1 MTMDMTT
8 EMTTEEKKLPGYLLD
23 APKNGH
29 IYGTLSYNRRSKC
42 WTIKGEP
49 CVTELAKRLFP
60 GCDGRGR
67 GVARFTAHRRIIG
80 DLNWLMLRYPL
91 EIKEAD
97 RARWAEA
104 LKDAREYA
112 IRRERSLTSP
122 ASVTPPDD
130 EFRSDL
136 MPFQKLGVGF
146 LLSSRRC
153 LLADEMGLGKTVQ
166 ALAFLAT
173 LRAYPALIVVPSHL
187 LRNWQ
192 AEAARFLRFLPV
204 ALCERRRSVPTMTQ
218 KSLLH
223 AVAAQIANGYETA
236 EVPMYSE
243 QLRMPDRKVIIK
255 IIENLQKVFFPAY
268 FAGGTVSHVS
278 AETFAEFLLGEIYTD
293 LREQVHLAFSNT
305 IADESELRERTNAVC
320 DRFLCRLPQIQ
331 TILMKD
337 VTANF
342 DGDPAAG
349 SKEEVIFSYPG
360 LYAIFVYRVA
370 HELYE
375 SGVPLI
381 PRIMSE
387 YAHGATGIDINPGA
401 QIGEYFFIDHG
412 TGIVVGETTIIG
424 NNVKLY
430 QGATL
435 GALSPAGMAT
445 NPDVR
450 RHPKVGDN
458 VVIYAN
464 STLLGGATEIGDNV
478 VIGGNAFLT
487 SSVESDT
494 VVSGKR
500 APPPADDVPRRS
512 GGIVC
517 PAFGR

>member
-1 MTMDMTT
+1 
-8 EMTTEEKKLPGYLLD
+8 
-23 APKNGH
+23 
-29 IYGTLSYNRRSKC
+29 
-42 WTIKGEP
+42 
-49 CVTELAKRLFP
+49 
-60 GCDGRGR
+60 
-67 GVARFTAHRRIIG
+67 
-80 DLNWLMLRYPL
+80 
-91 EIKEAD
+91 
-97 RARWAEA
+97 
-104 LKDAREYA
+104 
-112 IRRERSLTSP
+112 
-122 ASVTPPDD
+122 
-130 EFRSDL
+130 
-136 MPFQKLGVGF
+136 
-146 LLSSRRC
+146 
-153 LLADEMGLGKTVQ
+153 
-166 ALAFLAT
+166 
-173 LRAYPALIVVPSHL
+173 
-187 LRNWQ
+187 
-192 AEAARFLRFLPV
+192 
-204 ALCERRRSVPTMTQ
+204 MTQ

-243 QLRMPDRKVIIK
+243 HLRMPDRKVIIK

-305 IADESELRERTNAVC
+305 IADEGELRERTNAVC

-331 TILMKD
+331 TVLMKD

-412 TGIVVGETTIIG
+412 TGVVVGETTIIG
-424 NNVKLY
+424 DNVKLY

-445 NPDVR
+445 NPNVR
-450 RHPKVGDN
+450 RHPKVGNN

-478 VIGGNAFLT
+478 VVGGNAFLT
-487 SSVESDT
+487 SSVAPNT
-494 VVSGKR
+494 VVSVKNPEMTFRGKHHR
-500 APPPADDVPRRS
+500 
-512 GGIVC
+512 G
-517 PAFGR
+517 